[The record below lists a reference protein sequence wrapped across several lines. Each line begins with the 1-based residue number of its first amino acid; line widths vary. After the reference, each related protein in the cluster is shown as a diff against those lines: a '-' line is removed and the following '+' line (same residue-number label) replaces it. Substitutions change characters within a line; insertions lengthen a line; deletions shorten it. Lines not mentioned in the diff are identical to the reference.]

1 MRPNGFGMVEIFR
14 KIGNQLRKLDEFQ
27 PNSWINISNPTI
39 EEIDLVVSKLNIPR
53 DFITDPLDPD
63 EPSRIDIEDDIK
75 LIIIR
80 IPLRN
85 YANEDIPFVT
95 VPVGIIL
102 TRSCIITVCRSGD
115 AVWDLLSHK
124 IVSRDFT
131 EQNRKVLIFRIFHK
145 TITLYLRF
153 LKEINQKIQL
163 VEDVFHETMRNEEII
178 KLLNIEK
185 SLVYFSTSLKSNELV
200 IEKIL
205 RMSILNLT
213 EDDRDEIED
222 IIIDNKQALE
232 MSNIYS
238 SILRDMMDAFASVIS
253 NNLNVVMKTLTSITI
268 ILMIPTLVSSFYG
281 MNVELPMQHSE
292 HAFEFTLMLSVVLT
306 TIGIII
312 FVKRKLF

>member
-1 MRPNGFGMVEIFR
+1 MIEIFK
-14 KIGNQLRKLDEFQ
+14 KIDGQLKKLDQFQ
-27 PNSWINISNPTI
+27 PESWINVSNPTI
-39 EEIDLVVSKLNIPR
+39 EEIDLVSNRLKIPR

-63 EPSRIDIEDDIK
+63 EPSRIEIEDNIK
-75 LIIIR
+75 LIILR

-95 VPVGIIL
+95 IPIGIIL
-102 TRSCIITVCRSGD
+102 TQHCIITVCRHSD
-115 AVWDLLSHK
+115 TVWDLLSHK
-124 IVSRDFT
+124 IISRDFSA
-131 EQNRKVLIFRIFHK
+131 ENRKVLIFRIFHK
-145 TITLYLRF
+145 TITLYLRY

-163 VEDVFHETMRNEEII
+163 VEDLFHETMRNEEII
-178 KLLNIEK
+178 KLLNLEK

-205 RMSILNLT
+205 RISILPLT

-281 MNVELPMQHSE
+281 MNVDLPLQHSE
-292 HAFEFTLMLSVVLT
+292 HAFEFTLLLSFLLT

-312 FVKRKLF
+312 FAKRKLF